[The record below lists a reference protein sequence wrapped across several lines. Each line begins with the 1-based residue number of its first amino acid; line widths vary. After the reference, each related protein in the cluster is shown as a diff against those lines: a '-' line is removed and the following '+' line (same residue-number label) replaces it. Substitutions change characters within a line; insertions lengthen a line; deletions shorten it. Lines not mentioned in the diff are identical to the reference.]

1 MDTDK
6 ILALARKQASAAK
19 PGFCTI
25 DGKLYT
31 FVFDQNEWIY
41 KVYENGFF
49 LMNVNT
55 KTLCRAKTF
64 IKNWLEN

>member
-1 MDTDK
+1 MNTDK
-6 ILALARKQASAAK
+6 ILALAKKQASNAK
-19 PGFCTI
+19 PGYMTI

-31 FVFDQNEWIY
+31 FCFDQNEWVY

-55 KTLCRAKTF
+55 KTLSRAKTF
-64 IKNWLEN
+64 IKNWLKN

>member
-1 MDTDK
+1 MNTDK
-6 ILALARKQASAAK
+6 ILNMARKQASAAK
-19 PGFCTI
+19 PGHVTI

-31 FVFDQNEWIY
+31 FIFDQNEWIY

-55 KTLCRAKTF
+55 KTLSRAKTF
-64 IKNWLEN
+64 IKNWLKN

>member
-1 MDTDK
+1 MNTDK
-6 ILALARKQASAAK
+6 ILALAKKQASNAK
-19 PGFCTI
+19 PGHMTI

-31 FVFDQNEWIY
+31 FCFDQNEWVY

-55 KTLCRAKTF
+55 KTLSSVKNF
-64 IKNWLEN
+64 IKNWLKN

>member
-6 ILALARKQASAAK
+6 ILSLAMKQASKAK
-19 PGFCTI
+19 PGHMII

-31 FVFDQNEWIY
+31 FCFDQNEWVY

-55 KTLCRAKTF
+55 KTLSSAKNF
-64 IKNWLEN
+64 LKNWFKN

>member
-1 MDTDK
+1 MNTDK
-6 ILALARKQASAAK
+6 ILTLAMKQASNAK
-19 PGFCTI
+19 PGHMTI

-31 FVFDQNEWIY
+31 FCFDQNEWVY

-55 KTLCRAKTF
+55 KILSNAKNF
-64 IKNWLEN
+64 LKNWLKN

>member
-1 MDTDK
+1 MNTDK
-6 ILALARKQASAAK
+6 ILTLAKNQANKAK

-49 LMNVNT
+49 LTNVNT
-55 KTLCRAKTF
+55 KTLSRAKTF
-64 IKNWLEN
+64 IKNWLKN